1 MKYILLV
8 VGITCTILGFV
19 GVVVPLLPTTPFL
32 LLAAI
37 CFAKSSERF
46 KNWLIHTK
54 VYREYVESFKNERGY
69 TLIKKFKLLIS
80 LYIVIAFSI
89 YMIDYTMIRVMLLI
103 MVCFQTIFLFT
114 FVKTLPNQSKER

>member
-1 MKYILLV
+1 MKYILLM

-19 GVVVPLLPTTPFL
+19 GVVVPLLLTTPFL

-89 YMIDYTMIRVMLLI
+89 YMIDHTMIRVMLLI

>member
-1 MKYILLV
+1 MKYILLM

-89 YMIDYTMIRVMLLI
+89 YMIDHTMIRVMLLF

>member
-1 MKYILLV
+1 MM

-89 YMIDYTMIRVMLLI
+89 YMIDHTMIRVMLLI

>member
-1 MKYILLV
+1 MKYILLM

-69 TLIKKFKLLIS
+69 TLIKKFKLFNQFIYRYRIFN
-80 LYIVIAFSI
+80 LYDRSHDDSSDVTHHGVFSNNLFI
-89 YMIDYTMIRVMLLI
+89 YICKNVT
-103 MVCFQTIFLFT
+103 
-114 FVKTLPNQSKER
+114 

>member
-1 MKYILLV
+1 MKYILLM

-80 LYIVIAFSI
+80 LYIGIAFSI
-89 YMIDYTMIRVMLLI
+89 YMIDHTMIRVMLLI

-114 FVKTLPNQSKER
+114 FVKTLSNPSKER

>member
-1 MKYILLV
+1 MKYILLM
-8 VGITCTILGFV
+8 VGIMCTILGFV

-89 YMIDYTMIRVMLLI
+89 YMIDHTMIRVMLLI

>member
-1 MKYILLV
+1 MKYILLM

-46 KNWLIHTK
+46 KNWLIHMK

-89 YMIDYTMIRVMLLI
+89 YMIDHTMIRVMLLI

>member
-1 MKYILLV
+1 MKYILLM

-89 YMIDYTMIRVMLLI
+89 YMIDNTMIRVMLLI

>member
-1 MKYILLV
+1 MKYILLM

-89 YMIDYTMIRVMLLI
+89 YMIDHTMIRVMLLI

>member
-1 MKYILLV
+1 MKYILLM

-80 LYIVIAFSI
+80 LYIGIAFSI
-89 YMIDYTMIRVMLLI
+89 YMIDHTMIRVMLLI

-114 FVKTLPNQSKER
+114 FVKTLPNPSKER

>member
-1 MKYILLV
+1 MKYILLM

-46 KNWLIHTK
+46 KIWLIHTK

-89 YMIDYTMIRVMLLI
+89 YMIDHTMIRVMLLI

-114 FVKTLPNQSKER
+114 FVKTLPNPSKER

>member
-1 MKYILLV
+1 MKYILLM

-89 YMIDYTMIRVMLLI
+89 YMIDHTMIRVMLLI
-103 MVCFQTIFLFT
+103 MVCFQTIFVFT

>member
-1 MKYILLV
+1 MKYILLM

-46 KNWLIHTK
+46 KNWLIHTR

-69 TLIKKFKLLIS
+69 TMIKKFKLLIS

-89 YMIDYTMIRVMLLI
+89 YMIDHTMIRVMLLI

>member
-1 MKYILLV
+1 MKYILLM

-89 YMIDYTMIRVMLLI
+89 YIIDHTMNRVMLLI

-114 FVKTLPNQSKER
+114 FVKTLPNPSKER

>member
-1 MKYILLV
+1 MKYILLM

-89 YMIDYTMIRVMLLI
+89 YIIDHTMIRVMLLI

-114 FVKTLPNQSKER
+114 FVKTLPNPSKER

>member
-1 MKYILLV
+1 MKYILLM

-89 YMIDYTMIRVMLLI
+89 YMIDHTMIRVMLLI

-114 FVKTLPNQSKER
+114 FVKTLPNPSKER

>member
-1 MKYILLV
+1 MKYILLM

-54 VYREYVESFKNERGY
+54 VFREYVESFKNERGY

-89 YMIDYTMIRVMLLI
+89 YMIDHTMIRVMLLI

>member
-89 YMIDYTMIRVMLLI
+89 YMIDHTMIRVMLLI

-114 FVKTLPNQSKER
+114 FVKTLPNPSKER